1 MQDRSASE
9 YCPKCQLVQPTFEF
23 TEDSRPVR
31 RCMMCGF
38 PVESGLVLESAE
50 ALGLPSP
57 PEVKILC
64 VDDDPLILQL
74 NGDILR
80 FHGYKVLTA
89 SDGPTALELAARE
102 RPALVLLDIMMP
114 GMDGLEVCRRLK
126 TDPELKATPVIVL
139 TAMTDPQLNV
149 RAFDAG
155 AELAL
160 RKPAEPAVILR
171 TVEAALALAAAKVG
185 EPLPSVI
192 AGVVAGVVAAPVGP
206 EPAEREPEVEADMAI
221 PVRPVSLTVWTIEGA
236 KLDGQIFLRL
246 HVESHAGPE
255 TVQDRLNDADLF
267 LTVSLPGD
275 TPLVFVNKIQV
286 IRVDVS
292 EGEERLPDVPES
304 LVGVSIE
311 PIRIQLIN
319 GEQLSGTV
327 RIEGPTGKRRLS
339 DFLNTQPAFL
349 PLKGPDRLHFLHK
362 RFIARVVPQGS

>member
-1 MQDRSASE
+1 MEERSASE

-23 TEDSRPVR
+23 TEESRTVR

-50 ALGLPSP
+50 ALGLPKP
-57 PEVKILC
+57 PQVKILC

-80 FHGYKVLTA
+80 FHGYTVLTA
-89 SDGPTALELAARE
+89 LDGPTALQLAARE

-114 GMDGLEVCRRLK
+114 DMDGFMVCRQ
-126 TDPELKATPVIVL
+126 LKADPALKSIPVIVL
-139 TAMTDPQLNV
+139 TAMTDPRLNI

-160 RKPAEPAVILR
+160 RKPAEPAVVLR
-171 TVEAALALAAAKVG
+171 TIEAALALAAAKVS
-185 EPLPSVI
+185 EPPPEVSPELVTTP
-192 AGVVAGVVAAPVGP
+192 ARP
-206 EPAEREPEVEADMAI
+206 EPAEREPEAQVDLAL
-221 PVRPVSLTVWTIEGA
+221 PVHPVPITVWTIDGA
-236 KLDGQIFLRL
+236 KLDGRIFLRQ
-246 HVESHAGPE
+246 HVETHAGPE
-255 TVQDRLNDADLF
+255 TVRDRLNDPDLF

-275 TPLVFVNKIQV
+275 TPLVFLNKIQV

-292 EGEERLPDVPES
+292 AEAERQPDAPQS

-311 PIRIQLIN
+311 SIRVQLIN
-319 GEQLSGTV
+319 GEHLSGTV
-327 RIEGPTGKRRLS
+327 RIEGPSGKRRLS

-349 PLKGPDRLHFLHK
+349 PLEGPGLLHLLHK
-362 RFIARVVPQGS
+362 RFIARVVAEAPER

>member
-1 MQDRSASE
+1 MEERSASE

-23 TEDSRPVR
+23 TEDSRTVR
-31 RCMMCGF
+31 RCTMCGF
-38 PVESGLVLESAE
+38 PVKSGLVLESAE

-57 PEVKILC
+57 PDVKILC
-64 VDDDPLILQL
+64 VDDDPIILQL

-80 FHGYKVLTA
+80 FHGYTVLTA
-89 SDGPTALELAARE
+89 LDGPTALEMAARE

-114 GMDGLEVCRRLK
+114 DMDGFAVCRRLK
-126 TDPELKATPVIVL
+126 ADPALKAIPIIVL
-139 TAMTDPQLNV
+139 TAMTDPKLNV

-160 RKPAEPAVILR
+160 RKPAEPAVVLR

-185 EPLPSVI
+185 ESPL
-192 AGVVAGVVAAPVGP
+192 AAAPGPVIESAGP
-206 EPAEREPEVEADMAI
+206 EPADRESEAQAELAI
-221 PVRPVSLTVWTIEGA
+221 PVRPVPLTVWTIDGA
-236 KLDGQIFLRL
+236 KLDGRVFLRL
-246 HVESHAGPE
+246 YVEAHAGPE
-255 TVQDRLNDADLF
+255 TVQDRLNDPDLF
-267 LTVSLPGD
+267 LAVSLPGD
-275 TPLVFVNKIQV
+275 TPLIFLNKIQV

-292 EGEERLPDVPES
+292 EEEERLLQVPES

-311 PIRIQLIN
+311 PIRVQLIN
-319 GEQLSGTV
+319 GEHLSGTV

-362 RFIARVVPQGS
+362 RFIARVLPRGS

>member
-1 MQDRSASE
+1 MEERSASE

-23 TEDSRPVR
+23 TEDSRAVR

-38 PVESGLVLESAE
+38 PVASGLVLESAE

-57 PEVKILC
+57 PQVKILC

-80 FHGYKVLTA
+80 FHGYTVLTA
-89 SDGPTALELAARE
+89 LDGPTALELAARE
-102 RPALVLLDIMMP
+102 RPALILLDIMMP
-114 GMDGLEVCRRLK
+114 DMDGFEVCRRLK
-126 TDPELKATPVIVL
+126 GDPALKAIPVIVL
-139 TAMTDPQLNV
+139 TAMTDPKLNV

-160 RKPAEPAVILR
+160 RKPAEPAVVLR
-171 TVEAALALAAAKVG
+171 TIEAALALAAAKVG
-185 EPLPSVI
+185 ESPP
-192 AGVVAGVVAAPVGP
+192 VVVPDLVTAPAGP
-206 EPAEREPEVEADMAI
+206 EPAEREPEAQADLAI
-221 PVRPVSLTVWTIEGA
+221 PVRPVPLTMWTIDGA
-236 KLDGQIFLRL
+236 KLDGQVFLRL
-246 HVESHAGPE
+246 HVEAHAGPE
-255 TVQDRLNDADLF
+255 TVQDRLNDPDLF

-275 TPLVFVNKIQV
+275 TPLVFLNKIQV

-292 EGEERLPDVPES
+292 EDEERLPDVPES

-311 PIRIQLIN
+311 PIRVQLIN

-327 RIEGPTGKRRLS
+327 RIEGPAGKRRLS

-362 RFIARVVPQGS
+362 RLIARVVPQAR